1 MFSPLLLI
9 HRKILLIGLHISPH
23 LFIVLGFFQLQ
34 FLHVACDTAVER
46 NVLAIVEVALMLC
59 VIIIIIIII
68 IIVIVVV
75 VVEFM
80 MLLLILLLVFS

>member
-34 FLHVACDTAVER
+34 LLHVACDTAVER
-46 NVLAIVEVALMLC
+46 NVLAIVKGALMLC
-59 VIIIIIIII
+59 VI
-68 IIVIVVV
+68 VVVVV
-75 VVEFM
+75 VVELL
-80 MLLLILLLVFS
+80 MLLLLLLLVLS